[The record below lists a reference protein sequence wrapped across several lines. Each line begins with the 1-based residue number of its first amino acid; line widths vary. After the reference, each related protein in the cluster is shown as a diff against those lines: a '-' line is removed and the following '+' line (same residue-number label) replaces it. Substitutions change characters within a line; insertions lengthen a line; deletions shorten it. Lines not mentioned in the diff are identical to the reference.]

1 MNCNFKKR
9 MWLAGASLLAIVLG
23 SGDANAVVFGTGGSE
38 FVIPATGF
46 YDFSVGGAQGS
57 AGSGAGTGGG
67 NGALVGGELFL
78 DAGTTLGII
87 AGGLAGYG
95 SSYRPLGQGTGG
107 GGGGGSFVFNV
118 SPPKF
123 PASLLF
129 AAGGGGGNAFGRGG
143 GGPGIGGGGGGSGY
157 GIFGF
162 GGGGGSYGGPGRF
175 VGPKGPY
182 YTPNPAGYFG
192 IRASGGAANYVYYS
206 AVISSGRGQ
215 LLCGGAFGFSCRADG
230 EDGGF
235 GGGGGSGYSS
245 GGGGGGS
252 PGGAGGNEVG
262 AGHGGYSYVTSLA
275 RDTFGITGGN
285 SGAGF
290 VSIDFVGSSVP
301 EPSTWA
307 MMLAGFSWLGGMLV
321 RRGRK
326 GITPT

>member
-1 MNCNFKKR
+1 MNRVLKKR

-23 SGDANAVVFGTGGSE
+23 SADANAVVFGTGGSE
-38 FVIPATGF
+38 FVIPATGL

-57 AGSGAGTGGG
+57 AGSGAGSGGG
-67 NGALVGGELFL
+67 KGALVGGELFL
-78 DAGTTLGII
+78 DAGATLGII

-95 SSYRPLGQGTGG
+95 SSYRPLEQGTGG

-118 SPPKF
+118 SSF

-129 AAGGGGGNAFGRGG
+129 AAGGGGGNAFLGGG
-143 GGPGIGGGGGGSGY
+143 GGPGIGGGGSPSGY
-157 GIFGF
+157 NT
-162 GGGGGSYGGPGRF
+162 GGGGGGYIGPSKF
-175 VGPKGPY
+175 VGP
-182 YTPNPAGYFG
+182 PNPAGYFG
-192 IRASGGAANYVYYS
+192 ISATGGANYFFFSGPVPG
-206 AVISSGRGQ
+206 GRGQ
-215 LLCGGAFGFSCRADG
+215 LLCGGAFGSSCLADG

-252 PGGAGGNEVG
+252 PGGAGGNGVG

-275 RDTFGITGGN
+275 RDTFGITGAN

-290 VSIDFVGSSVP
+290 VSIDFVGSSAP

-307 MMLAGFSWLGGMLV
+307 MMLAGFAGLGWLAHT
-321 RRGRK
+321 RGRK
-326 GITPT
+326 TSPA